1 MKLITIVALFQ
12 LSMIVECIWLAA
24 AIQPII
30 LGFGA
35 ILTAFNSDVLD
46 NVQPI
51 EWKYWLTSKDDEDQ
65 DQE

>member
-1 MKLITIVALFQ
+1 MKKLITIVALFQ
-12 LSMIVECIWLAA
+12 LSMIVKCTLLAA

-35 ILTAFNSDVLD
+35 ILTALNFDILD

-51 EWKYWLTSKDDEDQ
+51 WLTSKDDKDQ
-65 DQE
+65 DQD